1 MIPIPV
7 GTLVEYKGSLAH
19 GTYVVTGHQG
29 PVADLFS
36 PREHEVM
43 QEQGFSLADAYP
55 DGVAYEIW
63 PEGMPRTFGNR
74 MYMVSRVRRGSLTVK
89 EEK

>member
-1 MIPIPV
+1 MEPIPV
-7 GTLVEYKGSLAH
+7 GTLVEYKGSWQQA
-19 GTYVVTGHQG
+19 YVVTGHQA

-36 PREHEVM
+36 PREQEIM
-43 QEQGFSLADAYP
+43 QEEGLSLADAYP

-63 PEGMPRTFGNR
+63 PEGMPRKFGNR